1 VVSDYGA
8 VYSGVS
14 SASSGMDMLMPGDG
28 MFGVLP
34 NMFGSGGSKLK
45 EAVHKGEPSEQRVD
59 DVALRILTPVLQY
72 APDLKDYKGPQFSSN
87 PGEGKDVQGD
97 HWKVIREVGTES
109 ITMVKNKQKDGRRL
123 PLNSNKLSHK
133 KIAVVGE
140 DAFPA
145 SDGYAAC
152 DPMGDCFNPD
162 IGTRTIGFG
171 SGYAIPPYVI
181 DPLNAIK

>member
-1 VVSDYGA
+1 MVSDYGA

-72 APDLKDYKGPQFSSN
+72 APDLKD
-87 PGEGKDVQGD
+87 
-97 HWKVIREVGTES
+97 
-109 ITMVKNKQKDGRRL
+109 
-123 PLNSNKLSHK
+123 
-133 KIAVVGE
+133 
-140 DAFPA
+140 
-145 SDGYAAC
+145 
-152 DPMGDCFNPD
+152 
-162 IGTRTIGFG
+162 
-171 SGYAIPPYVI
+171 
-181 DPLNAIK
+181 